1 MSATRNPYY
10 QLPGGAELPGDV
22 RVSDTADAG
31 KTAADGWA
39 ASPAAVANAVPE
51 MEYGCFV
58 SPTTISENKIYQYT
72 VNFSN
77 SHADVPKTV
86 LLSYRTYSYFNGY
99 VHIDTDM
106 KDAGVDRFG
115 FTFVYIPQDIGNGL
129 ANLLV
134 DWIAIW

>member
-1 MSATRNPYY
+1 MNATNNPYAVTPPTDTTLT
-10 QLPGGAELPGDV
+10 QGGVP
-22 RVSDTADAG
+22 ADA
-31 KTAADGWA
+31 K
-39 ASPAAVANAVPE
+39 AVGDRLATLPE